1 MILPLLASLVLVAQQ
16 PPGGAGADIGAI
28 LEAQCAKHDVP
39 AAAAWVS
46 RRGEAVAVAAVGVRR
61 ADGRDPVTVDDPFHL
76 ASVTKSLNATLI
88 ATLVDE
94 GKLRWDEP
102 VEELFPEWPVHR
114 ALRRV
119 TLAQLLSHR
128 SGLAGFR
135 GSGDFADAPTL
146 FGDTAARRRQFVQW
160 LVAQK
165 PAGEAGTFSYS
176 NAGVTVAAAAAE
188 RVTGTAWETLMRE
201 RVFTPL
207 GMTRAGFGWPGRTG
221 ESEPW
226 GHYLRGARLVP
237 YDPRGSYQGLD
248 VLAPAADVHLSIR
261 DLGAFLADQAR
272 GLAGRRGLLKPET
285 YRRLHGFDGEP
296 AMGWMASRTRD
307 GRRLSRHDG
316 NAETFYAVALV
327 APDEA
332 IEIGVLMNA
341 ADAAAANEIVA
352 AIWQRF
358 KAAAPPR
365 AGG

>member
-1 MILPLLASLVLVAQQ
+1 MFLPLLASLVILAQQ
-16 PPGGAGADIGAI
+16 PPGGVGADVGAI

-39 AAAAWVS
+39 GGAAWLS
-46 RRGEAVAVAAVGVRR
+46 RRGELVAVAAAGVRR
-61 ADGRDPVTVDDPFHL
+61 EGGGDRITVEDRFHL
-76 ASVTKSLNATLI
+76 ASVTKSLNAALV
-88 ATLVDE
+88 ATLVDD

-114 ALRRV
+114 GLRQV

-146 FGDTAARRRQFVQW
+146 YGDTAARRRQFVQW

-165 PAGEAGTFSYS
+165 PAGDAGTFAYS

-188 RVTGTAWETLMRE
+188 RVTGRPWETLMRE

-207 GMTRAGFGWPGRTG
+207 GMTRAGFGWPGRAG
-221 ESEPW
+221 DHEPW

-237 YDPRGSYQGLD
+237 HDPRGDYQGLD

-272 GLAGRRGLLKPET
+272 GLAGKRGLLLPQT

-296 AMGWMASRTRD
+296 AMGWMASRTSD

-327 APDEA
+327 SPDEA
-332 IEIGVLMNA
+332 IEIGVLLNA
-341 ADAAAANEIVA
+341 ADAAAARDIVA
-352 AIWQRF
+352 AIRQRF
-358 KAAAPPR
+358 RAAAPPK